1 LVRTDEPVAL
11 PAAWSQVKALLS
23 DDQVRFVT
31 VEDGV
36 SDYALRCGA
45 DLDDEDDQDGGGAGN
60 DDSAA
65 WYYYSLGYHH
75 RIGHSCEPGFLG
87 RRTRHPPAGRERVF
101 DRFTRLDDARS
112 RDAGGAGLGLAI
124 ALSIATRH
132 GGSIHV
138 AESTPGA
145 LLTVRLP
152 AAVPAHHHGDPDQG
166 DRGPC
171 APAHPPAG

>member
-87 RRTRHPPAGRERVF
+87 RRTRHPPRRPG
-101 DRFTRLDDARS
+101 TRLRP
-112 RDAGGAGLGLAI
+112 L
-124 ALSIATRH
+124 
-132 GGSIHV
+132 
-138 AESTPGA
+138 
-145 LLTVRLP
+145 
-152 AAVPAHHHGDPDQG
+152 
-166 DRGPC
+166 
-171 APAHPPAG
+171 HPPGRRPQPGRRRCRPGPGHRS